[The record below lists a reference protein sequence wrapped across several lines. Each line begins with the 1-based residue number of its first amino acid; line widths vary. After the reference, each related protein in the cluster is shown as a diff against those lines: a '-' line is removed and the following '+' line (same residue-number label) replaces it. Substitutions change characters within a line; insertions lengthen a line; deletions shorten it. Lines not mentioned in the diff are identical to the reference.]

1 MSAQPAPL
9 PAKATIAEA
18 KALVEAA
25 QAYSGEQAFEIDAS
39 AVEAIDGPVVLAIAN
54 IGQALPARGAP
65 VAIVNPSSAFADAF
79 ADLGL
84 QEDLSKMEIRQ

>member
-18 KALVEAA
+18 KTLVEAA
-25 QAYSGEQAFEIDAS
+25 QAYSGDQAFEIDAS
-39 AVEAIDGPVVLAIAN
+39 AVETIDGPVVLAIAN

-65 VAIVNPSSAFADAF
+65 VAILNPSSAFVDAF

-84 QEDLSKMEIRQ
+84 QEDLSKMETRQ